1 MLYMKDR
8 IWSDN
13 NRDHVR
19 SLHILGN
26 MEWIYDRKNFVGLAE
41 IILPSGLVFG
51 NMSNSEFHKPI
62 KPPGDRFSK
71 PPISN
76 PQITTFSVRNNAFNP
91 ESRRHPKMV
100 NAYEIISFL
109 DGSSKAQHQGDVR
122 VWKCNLTMH
131 CHVCLLSYLFENCAH
146 VKIEGSCIPKLLR
159 IEEPKKRYLS
169 NSFQTAHCKVSK
181 EYLTSDGQLTE
192 NVDDFPD

>member
-1 MLYMKDR
+1 MKDR

-26 MEWIYDRKNFVGLAE
+26 MEWIYDRKNFDCLAE

-51 NMSNSEFHKPI
+51 NMSNSEFNKPI

-91 ESRRHPKMV
+91 ESRRHSPLIGHPRSDILWTPYNEQSQK
-100 NAYEIISFL
+100 NLKGTFFF
-109 DGSSKAQHQGDVR
+109 GSSIDNNFGIQEPSILTCAQ
-122 VWKCNLTMH
+122 
-131 CHVCLLSYLFENCAH
+131 F
-146 VKIEGSCIPKLLR
+146 
-159 IEEPKKRYLS
+159 S
-169 NSFQTAHCKVSK
+169 NK
-181 EYLTSDGQLTE
+181 
-192 NVDDFPD
+192 